1 VSAATG
7 PELKEAGMRRALWA
21 ASLAVLV
28 AGAWGCG
35 DAVDRVVAN
44 DAQRVALWDR
54 VLARPELT
62 DEVIDRMLAADSTRA
77 RLLGRIM
84 VHGPARQ
91 DLLTMTARDRSL
103 LEGAIQFAVQDSSE
117 RDHLMTLFR
126 GMEMSQPR

>member
-1 VSAATG
+1 
-7 PELKEAGMRRALWA
+7 MRRALWA
-21 ASLAVLV
+21 VSFAALAV
-28 AGAWGCG
+28 AMGGCG

-62 DEVIDRMLAADSTRA
+62 DEIIDRMLTADSTRA

-91 DLLTMTARDRSL
+91 DLLTMVARDRSL
-103 LEGAIQFAVQDSSE
+103 LEGAIQFAVQDSSG